1 LEGAVGTEGV
11 EPQKAHVGTRYVTVY
26 YYIQCCGIHP
36 VKTCNYA
43 QNTKG
48 IYFRLLFEAIINE
61 CVDLIP

>member
-1 LEGAVGTEGV
+1 MLEGAVGTEGV

-36 VKTCNYA
+36 VKTCNHA

-48 IYFRLLFEAIINE
+48 ILLII
-61 CVDLIP
+61 V